1 MNVNV
6 AKKLLALKTS
16 TGDGWSILF
25 GNVMINDMA
34 FQPEDSYAVGEE
46 GQFFGPHAYAS
57 TPEEAIINFLTN
69 DKRYGK
75 LFK

>member
-25 GNVMINDMA
+25 GNVMINDIA
-34 FQPEDSYAVGEE
+34 FQPGKEYAVGRE
-46 GQFFGPHAYAS
+46 GEFFSPTAHAS
-57 TPEEAIINFLTN
+57 TPEQAIINFLTN